1 MTCIQDL
8 FTMCPAEVRM
18 GRAMEGAGL
27 FQAFSVT
34 ELMTTPELCVAEV
47 DSLQSAFVLE
57 WLCPSERSGE
67 LP

>member
-1 MTCIQDL
+1 
-8 FTMCPAEVRM
+8 MCPAEVWM
-18 GRAMEGAGL
+18 GIAVESAGL
-27 FQAFSVT
+27 SQAFSVT
-34 ELMTTPELCVAEV
+34 ELMITPELCVAEV

>member
-1 MTCIQDL
+1 
-8 FTMCPAEVRM
+8 M
-18 GRAMEGAGL
+18 GRAVEGAGL